1 MILTILKIVA
11 GAAVLF
17 MIAMILVAVVSGL
30 RASANAVTRG
40 KGDGER
46 S

>member
-1 MILTILKIVA
+1 MILTILKVVA

-17 MIAMILVAVVSGL
+17 MISMILVAVVSGL
-30 RASANAVTRG
+30 KASAGALNRDRG
-40 KGDGER
+40 THGK